1 MKKFGTKALP
11 ANRVLG
17 FTLTELMISLSL
29 GLGLMTLMIDT
40 IANISRAGRVSAEA
54 AEATERAYFMIDVL
68 DAWVSETAPLID
80 LPWLSMSGSESVN
93 AGLVSKKA
101 KTAAVAWALGASGAG
116 AAFGKK
122 KAPLAMVQDR
132 QMVQATEK
140 DGSPRAV
147 YPSLLSDHSIA
158 ALDLCESPTMSS
170 FPLNRSGIAVVS
182 PDNLACIPARY
193 RKTSAPALFLERR
206 LRCPKNCSGGGFY
219 ALTPNCFWGDE
230 KQHYGISW
238 VEDLSAYSDC
248 FSTGDAVR
256 ISRSLV
262 YIRDYSWRVG
272 DGMPAVMLRDL
283 ARESDARWL
292 RSTILAHDIN
302 DWRIICVSECK
313 AFGGGALLAS
323 AIDVHFTATHRDQSI
338 GIHRVLTSAGRDGP
352 QMDP

>member
-1 MKKFGTKALP
+1 VKKHGTKALP

-80 LPWLSMSGSESVN
+80 LPWLSMSGSEPVN

-101 KTAAVAWALGASGAG
+101 KTAAVAWALDASGAG

-182 PDNLACIPARY
+182 PDNLACIPGALPQDISARALSG
-193 RKTSAPALFLERR
+193 TSPQM
-206 LRCPKNCSGGGFY
+206 PKE
-219 ALTPNCFWGDE
+219 L
-230 KQHYGISW
+230 Q
-238 VEDLSAYSDC
+238 
-248 FSTGDAVR
+248 R
-256 ISRSLV
+256 
-262 YIRDYSWRVG
+262 
-272 DGMPAVMLRDL
+272 
-283 ARESDARWL
+283 
-292 RSTILAHDIN
+292 
-302 DWRIICVSECK
+302 WRILCAVTH
-313 AFGGGALLAS
+313 LLL
-323 AIDVHFTATHRDQSI
+323 
-338 GIHRVLTSAGRDGP
+338 G
-352 QMDP
+352 

>member
-1 MKKFGTKALP
+1 VKKRGTKALP

-54 AEATERAYFMIDVL
+54 AEATERAYFMMDVL
-68 DAWVSETAPLID
+68 DAWVSETAPLND
-80 LPWLSMSGSESVN
+80 LPSLSMSESEPVN
-93 AGLVSKKA
+93 
-101 KTAAVAWALGASGAG
+101 
-116 AAFGKK
+116 
-122 KAPLAMVQDR
+122 
-132 QMVQATEK
+132 
-140 DGSPRAV
+140 
-147 YPSLLSDHSIA
+147 A
-158 ALDLCESPTMSS
+158 ALDLCESPVMSS

-193 RKTSAPALFLERR
+193 RETSAPALFLERR

-219 ALTPNCFWGDE
+219 ALSPICFWGDE
-230 KQHYGISW
+230 TGHYRISW
-238 VEDLSAYSDC
+238 VEDPSAYPEC

-256 ISRSLV
+256 VSRSLV

-292 RSTILAHDIN
+292 RSTMLAHDIN

-313 AFGGGALLAS
+313 ALGGGALLAS
-323 AIDVHFTATHRDQSI
+323 AINVHFIATHRDQSI